1 MCYVSRVCFFLDKPL
16 VFVGSLI
23 GSRFHIGQ
31 RRLSDATD
39 TLHLQSQRKK
49 TMIWV
54 GQQHLYVGSEPI
66 DGRCVH
72 ILAYS
77 MLQRSEVVSTYPRH
91 AAHAPQSMPFA
102 HKRLIL
108 PRLGDFWPWA
118 PMCYVSRVCF
128 FLDKPLVFVGS
139 LIDSSF
145 HIQYI
150 TTLLP
155 PLTHPKSRLC
165 PYLCAQ
171 GRHLPCRNPWGILH
185 PQ

>member
-1 MCYVSRVCFFLDKPL
+1 M
-16 VFVGSLI
+16 
-23 GSRFHIGQ
+23 Q
-31 RRLSDATD
+31 RIPSI
-39 TLHLQSQRKK
+39 SNPNEKK

-54 GQQHLYVGSEPI
+54 CQQYLYVGSEPI

-108 PRLGDFWPWA
+108 PRFGDFWPWA

-128 FLDKPLVFVGS
+128 FLDRPLVFVGS
-139 LIDSSF
+139 LIGSRF
-145 HIQYI
+145 HIGQRRLSDA
-150 TTLLP
+150 TDTL
-155 PLTHPKSRLC
+155 
-165 PYLCAQ
+165 
-171 GRHLPCRNPWGILH
+171 HLQSQRKKNDDLGWPAVPIRRI
-185 PQ
+185 